1 MDEQKA
7 YLESISHNSTHK
19 PGVLLPY
26 DIPAC
31 SHGMVT
37 PMSLAGSLATPYEA
51 SFWARARKVERR
63 QWWLWASAI
72 IITLLLTVGMA
83 SFAYLFEQTD
93 PTFSFTLRQSI
104 RGLVGLVF
112 LFDLYTIYQQLLI
125 HRIRRQLTDQE
136 QIFRLITENAE
147 DLITLVDREGK
158 RLYDS
163 PGYDK
168 LGYST
173 KECMRV
179 RLPEQIHPDDHQAL
193 IAARIETFETGVGPR
208 VEYRFRRNDGEWRT
222 LESTRSPVR
231 NHRGEIDK
239 IVIVSRD
246 ITERKQAEEL
256 LRRRDEQ
263 LRQSQKMEAVGRL
276 SGGIAH
282 DFNNLLGVII
292 GYSESIEQRLAPD
305 DPLRKSAVEIRKA
318 GERAASLTHQLLAF
332 SRQRVLQPQILDLNA
347 LVTDMGKMLRRLIGM
362 HIDLT
367 TKLATNLQ
375 RVKAEQSQIEQVIV
389 NLVVNA
395 RDAMPEGGKL
405 LIETSNLDVDENF
418 ASSFPFLHP
427 GPYVLLTV
435 TDTGIGMDAETR
447 RHIFEPFFTT
457 KGPGKGTGL
466 GLATVYGVV
475 KQSGGGVI
483 VDSEPGKGSTFR
495 IFLPQTQE
503 IPVAPAPEE
512 TSANGSMGTGTI
524 LLVED
529 EEALLNLSAERLT
542 ECGYT
547 VLQARDGIHALET
560 ARSFKGPIDLLLTD
574 IMMPRMGGVT
584 LARSMSEL
592 RPGIRVVFMTGHADR
607 EASYREALRSGAESI
622 QKPFSHKQ
630 LLRAVQQALDAA
642 HLQVQ

>member
-1 MDEQKA
+1 
-7 YLESISHNSTHK
+7 
-19 PGVLLPY
+19 
-26 DIPAC
+26 
-31 SHGMVT
+31 MV
-37 PMSLAGSLATPYEA
+37 
-51 SFWARARKVERR
+51 SF
-63 QWWLWASAI
+63 S
-72 IITLLLTVGMA
+72 
-83 SFAYLFEQTD
+83 YLFDQTD
-93 PTFSFTLRQSI
+93 STFSFNLREAI

-112 LFDLYTIYQQLLI
+112 LFNLYTIYQQLQI
-125 HRIRRQLTDQE
+125 HRMRRQLSNQE
-136 QIFRLITENAE
+136 QMFRLITENAE
-147 DLITLVDREGK
+147 DLITVVDRQGK

-163 PGYDK
+163 PGYNR
-168 LGYST
+168 LGYSREELQGGPVP
-173 KECMRV
+173 KQV
-179 RLPEQIHPDDHQAL
+179 HPDDREAL
-193 IAARIETFETGVGPR
+193 IAARTETFETGVGPR
-208 VEYRFRRNDGEWRT
+208 VEYRFRRKDGEWRS

-231 NHRGEIDK
+231 NERGEIENV
-239 IVIVSRD
+239 VIVSRD

-292 GYSESIEQRLAPD
+292 GYSESLEHRLAPN
-305 DPLRKSAVEIRKA
+305 DPLRKSAEEIRKA

-332 SRQRVLQPQILDLNA
+332 SRQQVLQPQILDLNA
-347 LVTDMGKMLRRLIGM
+347 LVSDMGKMLRRLIGM
-362 HIDLT
+362 HIELT
-367 TKLATNLQ
+367 TTLATELGQ
-375 RVKAEQSQIEQVIV
+375 VKAEQSQIEQLIV

-405 LIETSNLDVDENF
+405 LIETSNLDMSENL
-418 ASSFPFLHP
+418 ASSFPFLQP

-435 TDTGIGMDAETR
+435 TDTGLGMDADTR

-483 VDSEPGKGSTFR
+483 VDSEPGKGSTFK

-503 IPVAPAPEE
+503 SPVAPAPDE
-512 TSANGSMGTGTI
+512 TAAKGSMGTGTI

-529 EEALLNLSAERLT
+529 EEALLSLTSERLT
-542 ECGYT
+542 ERGYT
-547 VLQARDGIHALET
+547 VLPARDGIHALEV
-560 ARSFKGPIDLLLTD
+560 ARSFHGSIHLLLTD
-574 IMMPRMGGVT
+574 IMMPRMGGLA

-592 RPGIRVVFMTGHADR
+592 RPGIRVVFMTGHAER

-622 QKPFSHKQ
+622 QKPFSNERLIRLVRQ
-630 LLRAVQQALDAA
+630 MLDTAQM
-642 HLQVQ
+642 QVQD

>member
-1 MDEQKA
+1 
-7 YLESISHNSTHK
+7 
-19 PGVLLPY
+19 
-26 DIPAC
+26 
-31 SHGMVT
+31 
-37 PMSLAGSLATPYEA
+37 MSLAGTLATPYEP

-63 QWWLWASAI
+63 QWWLWVSAI
-72 IITLLLTVGMA
+72 VITLLLTVGMA
-83 SFAYLFEQTD
+83 SFSYLFEQTD
-93 PTFSFTLRQSI
+93 PTFSFTLRESI

-125 HRIRRQLTDQE
+125 HRIRKQLTEQE
-136 QIFRLITENAE
+136 QMFRLITENAE
-147 DLITLVDREGK
+147 DLITVVDRDGK
-158 RLYDS
+158 RHYDS
-163 PGYDK
+163 PGYNK
-168 LGYST
+168 LGYSR
-173 KECMRV
+173 KELETGPV
-179 RLPEQIHPDDHQAL
+179 PEQVHPDDREAL
-193 IAARIETFETGVGPR
+193 IAARTETFETGVGPR
-208 VEYRFRRNDGEWRT
+208 VEYRFRLKDGEWRT

-231 NHRGEIDK
+231 NHRGEIEK

-292 GYSESIEQRLAPD
+292 GYSESIEQRLSPN
-305 DPLRKSAVEIRKA
+305 DPLRKSAEEIRKA

-347 LVTDMGKMLRRLIGM
+347 LVTDMGKMLGRLIGM
-362 HIDLT
+362 HIELT
-367 TKLATNLQ
+367 IKLATELE
-375 RVKAEQSQIEQVIV
+375 RVKAEQSQMEQVIV

-405 LIETSNLDVDENF
+405 LIETSNLDVNENF
-418 ASSFPFLHP
+418 ASSFAFLQP

-435 TDTGIGMDAETR
+435 TDTGIGMDANTR

-503 IPVAPAPEE
+503 AAVAPAPEE
-512 TSANGSMGTGTI
+512 IPAKGSIGTGTI

-529 EEALLNLSAERLT
+529 EEALLNLAVERLT
-542 ECGYT
+542 EGGYT
-547 VLQARDGIHALET
+547 VLPARDGIHALEM
-560 ARSFKGPIDLLLTD
+560 ARSFNGPIHLLLTD
-574 IMMPRMGGVT
+574 IMMPRMGGLV

-592 RPGIRVVFMTGHADR
+592 RPGIRVVFMTGHAER

-622 QKPFSHKQ
+622 QKPFSREQ
-630 LLRAVQQALDAA
+630 LIRMVRQALDTA
-642 HLQVQ
+642 HMQVQE

>member
-1 MDEQKA
+1 M
-7 YLESISHNSTHK
+7 SI
-19 PGVLLPY
+19 
-26 DIPAC
+26 
-31 SHGMVT
+31 
-37 PMSLAGSLATPYEA
+37 AGTLATSYEP
-51 SFWARARKVERR
+51 SFWARVRKVERR

-72 IITLLLTVGMA
+72 IITLLLTVGMT
-83 SFAYLFEQTD
+83 SFTYLFEQTD
-93 PTFSFTLRQSI
+93 PTFSITLRQSI

-125 HRIRRQLTDQE
+125 HRIRRQLTEQE
-136 QIFRLITENAE
+136 QMFRLITENAE
-147 DLITLVDREGK
+147 DLITVVDREGK

-163 PGYDK
+163 PGYNK

-173 KECMRV
+173 KDRERAPF
-179 RLPEQIHPDDHQAL
+179 PEQIHPDDCEAL
-193 IAARIETFETGVGPR
+193 IAARMETFETGVGPR
-208 VEYRFRRNDGEWRT
+208 VEYRFCRKDGEWRT

-231 NHRGEIDK
+231 NDRGEIEK
-239 IVIVSRD
+239 VVIVSRD
-246 ITERKQAEEL
+246 ISERKQAEEL

-292 GYSESIEQRLAPD
+292 GYSESIEQRLAPG
-305 DPLRKSAVEIRKA
+305 DPVRKSAEEIRKA
-318 GERAASLTHQLLAF
+318 GERAASLTQQLLAF
-332 SRQRVLQPQILDLNA
+332 SRQRVMQPQILDLNA

-362 HIDLT
+362 HIELT
-367 TKLATNLQ
+367 TNLATELD

-405 LIETSNLDVDENF
+405 LIETSNFNVNRNF
-418 ASSFPFLHP
+418 ASSFPFLQP

-435 TDTGIGMDAETR
+435 TDTGIGMDDDTR

-475 KQSGGGVI
+475 KQSGGSVV
-483 VDSEPGKGSTFR
+483 VDSEPGKGSTFK

-503 IPVAPAPEE
+503 SAATPVPDE
-512 TSANGSMGTGTI
+512 SAAEGSIGAGTI

-529 EEALLNLSAERLT
+529 EEALLNLAAERLT

-547 VLQARDGIHALET
+547 VMPARDGIHALEV
-560 ARSFKGPIDLLLTD
+560 ARSFHGTIHLLLTD
-574 IMMPRMGGVT
+574 IMMPRMGGLS
-584 LARSMSEL
+584 LARSLSEL
-592 RPGIRVVFMTGHADR
+592 RPGIRVVFMTGHAERD
-607 EASYREALRSGAESI
+607 ASYREALRSGAESI
-622 QKPFSHKQ
+622 QKPFSHEQ
-630 LLRAVQQALDAA
+630 LLRLIRHTLDTPHVQ
-642 HLQVQ
+642 V

>member
-1 MDEQKA
+1 
-7 YLESISHNSTHK
+7 
-19 PGVLLPY
+19 
-26 DIPAC
+26 
-31 SHGMVT
+31 
-37 PMSLAGSLATPYEA
+37 
-51 SFWARARKVERR
+51 
-63 QWWLWASAI
+63 
-72 IITLLLTVGMA
+72 
-83 SFAYLFEQTD
+83 
-93 PTFSFTLRQSI
+93 
-104 RGLVGLVF
+104 LVF
-112 LFDLYTIYQQLLI
+112 LFDLYTIYQQVLI
-125 HRIRRQLTDQE
+125 HRIRRQLSDQE

-147 DLITLVDREGK
+147 DLITVVDREGK

-163 PGYDK
+163 PGYSK
-168 LGYST
+168 LGYSPAERA
-173 KECMRV
+173 KAAF
-179 RLPEQIHPDDHQAL
+179 PEQIHPDDLEAL
-193 IAARIETFETGVGPR
+193 ISARKQTFETGVGPR
-208 VEYRFRRNDGEWRT
+208 VEYRFRRKDGEWRT

-239 IVIVSRD
+239 IIVVSRD
-246 ITERKQAEEL
+246 ISERKQAEEL

-292 GYSESIEQRLAPD
+292 GYSESIEQRVAPD
-305 DPLRKSAVEIRKA
+305 DPIRKSAAEIRKA

-347 LVTDMGKMLRRLIGM
+347 LVTDMGMMLKRLIGM

-367 TKLATNLQ
+367 TNLATRLE

-405 LIETSNLDVDENF
+405 RIETSNLDVNESF
-418 ASSFPFLHP
+418 ASSFPFLQP
-427 GPYVLLTV
+427 GPYVVLAV
-435 TDTGIGMDAETR
+435 TDSGIGMDAETR

-495 IFLPQTQE
+495 ILLPQTKE
-503 IPVAPAPEE
+503 RPAMAPPEE
-512 TSANGSMGTGTI
+512 TSAKELNGTGTI

-529 EEALLNLSAERLT
+529 EEALLNLAADRLKER
-542 ECGYT
+542 GYT
-547 VLQARDGIHALET
+547 VMTARDGVHALEV
-560 ARSFKGPIDLLLTD
+560 ARSFHGSIDLLLTD
-574 IMMPRMGGVT
+574 IMMPRMGGLA
-584 LARSMSEL
+584 LARSLSES
-592 RPGIRVVFMTGHADR
+592 RPGIRVVFMTGHAERD
-607 EASYREALRSGAESI
+607 ASYREAMRAGVESI
-622 QKPFSHKQ
+622 QKPFSHEQ
-630 LLRAVQQALDAA
+630 LIRAVRQALDTALA
-642 HLQVQ
+642 HVQS